1 LRLAAVSL
9 LILTLIASAS
19 LAGVAPGSLLI
30 YYGWPSGINGTF
42 AVTAAAAEFAAY
54 DDVVLGDGLELATH
68 PDHANTVAIIAQ
80 VHATATTRV
89 FGYIDLGVSTQNFTL
104 AEIGLRV
111 DAWQATGADGVF
123 FDDFGYDFQ
132 VTRARQNAAV
142 ALAHARGLP
151 VVANGWN
158 PDDVFGAAIDPVANP
173 DGAPTALGA
182 GDFYLS
188 ESFQVAI
195 GEYQDEA
202 AWFAKAEAVAA
213 YRAQLGFDVLAV
225 TTNDAANAYDAA
237 KFAYAWYSA
246 LLCGYASVGWGEHL
260 FAATTG
266 VAPYRERPAAA
277 PGSGFLSGIFAES
290 PVYRRATDQGW
301 VIIDAA
307 SHSGDFT
314 PGAAAADEAPGWDV
328 QLGAAPNPFNPR
340 TMISF
345 ELPEAASVTLRVH
358 DAAGRQVRVLAVGS
372 ARAAGRHQTAWDGLD
387 DGGRVLPAGV
397 YVASIEAG
405 GRRESVK
412 LTLAK

>member
-1 LRLAAVSL
+1 MRLAAVSL

-30 YYGWPSGINGTF
+30 YYGWPSGINGAF

-340 TMISF
+340 TSISF
-345 ELPEAASVTLRVH
+345 RLPGPSIVRFEVFTLAGRRVATLVEGVPY
-358 DAAGRQVRVLAVGS
+358 AAGAHTLS
-372 ARAAGRHQTAWDGLD
+372 LDGE
-387 DGGRVLPAGV
+387 GLPSGV
-397 YVASIEAG
+397 YLGRLATDAG
-405 GRRESVK
+405 MATCR
-412 LTLAK
+412 LTLVR